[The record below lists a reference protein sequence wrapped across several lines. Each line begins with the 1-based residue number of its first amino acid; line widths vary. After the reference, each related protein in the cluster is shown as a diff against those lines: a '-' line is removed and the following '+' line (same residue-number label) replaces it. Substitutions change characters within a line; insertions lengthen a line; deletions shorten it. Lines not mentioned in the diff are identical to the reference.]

1 MGAKGRAYDAFQG
14 SARGA
19 SANAWCL
26 EYTMARSARFDI
38 SLYGEAGSKA
48 CAEEWCRRMQYFYT
62 MYLDAKD
69 VGHVYSIED
78 KVSYVE
84 HPDFTELASTFDGK
98 RLARVCQLRGTYPR

>member
-1 MGAKGRAYDAFQG
+1 MVPQN
-14 SARGA
+14 S
-19 SANAWCL
+19 
-26 EYTMARSARFDI
+26 I
-38 SLYGEAGSKA
+38 
-48 CAEEWCRRMQYFYT
+48 FYT

-98 RLARVCQLRGTYPR
+98 RLARVCQLRDTYPR